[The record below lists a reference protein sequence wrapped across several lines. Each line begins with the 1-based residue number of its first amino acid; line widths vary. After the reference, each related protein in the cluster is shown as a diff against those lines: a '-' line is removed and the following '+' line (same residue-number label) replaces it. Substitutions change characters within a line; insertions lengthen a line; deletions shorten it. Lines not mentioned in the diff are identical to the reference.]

1 MNTLLT
7 PCKTPGQLQLNLLIN
22 GHYRHVFG
30 LDITVFCVH
39 VASFSMMEAYISV
52 LHAGPSKYFGSAG
65 KKLKFFACLYLHHLN
80 TNITKFL
87 SVWDQ
92 SWKIEIYNGDI

>member
-1 MNTLLT
+1 MV
-7 PCKTPGQLQLNLLIN
+7 C
-22 GHYRHVFG
+22 
-30 LDITVFCVH
+30 CVH

-52 LHAGPSKYFGSAG
+52 LHAGHQNILVQLE
-65 KKLKFFACLYLHHLN
+65 KKLKVFACLYLHHLN